1 MTTMTALA
9 PTPSLARP
17 GRPRAAQAG
26 FTLLEVMLAFAIL
39 GFITTILWGTFSQTN
54 TIRKRT
60 EAVQERSH
68 AARVALM
75 RLSRELEMAFLS
87 DSDDPAVQEKRT
99 MFVSKT
105 DREADELRFSWFG
118 RQRLRG
124 DTAESDTSV
133 VMYYAQP
140 DPDERSVVN
149 LMRRETRRLEAVD
162 PRSIPGEAYIICPG
176 LARLKFSFYDYKK
189 KEWREE
195 WNTMDGSYNY
205 LPTHVRISLS
215 IFDERGQVQTFTSSA
230 RIMMTERVGYRIKGA
245 RP

>member
-1 MTTMTALA
+1 MTS
-9 PTPSLARP
+9 SLRH
-17 GRPRAAQAG
+17 RRAEQG

-54 TIRKRT
+54 AIRKRT

-75 RLSRELEMAFLS
+75 RMTRELEMAFLS
-87 DSDDPAVQEKRT
+87 EAEDQAIVERRT
-99 MFVSKT
+99 MFISKT

-124 DTAESDTSV
+124 DTAEADTSV
-133 VMYYAQP
+133 VMYYALP
-140 DPDERSVVN
+140 DPDNPQVIN
-149 LMRRETRRLEAVD
+149 LMRRETRRLEAAD
-162 PRSIPGEAYIICPG
+162 PRNVVGESYVLCSG
-176 LARLKFSFYDYKK
+176 LARLKFSFFDYVK

-195 WNTMDGSYNY
+195 WTTAGTDGYKY
-205 LPTHVRISLS
+205 LPTHVRITLS

-230 RIMMTERVGYRIKGA
+230 RIVMTEQVGYRPG
-245 RP
+245 RS

>member
-1 MTTMTALA
+1 MTT
-9 PTPSLARP
+9 ARNSR
-17 GRPRAAQAG
+17 GEVEAG

-68 AARVALM
+68 AARVTLM
-75 RLSRELEMAFLS
+75 RMSRELEMAFLS
-87 DSDDPAVQEKRT
+87 ENEDPAILEKRT
-99 MFVSKT
+99 MFISKA

-124 DTAESDTSV
+124 DTAEADTSV
-133 VMYYAQP
+133 VMYYAAP
-140 DPDERSVVN
+140 DPDRPQVIN
-149 LMRRETRRLEAVD
+149 LMRRETRRLESAD
-162 PRSIPGEAYIICPG
+162 PRSVPGEAYVLCPG
-176 LARLKFSFYDYKK
+176 LARLKFTFFDHKK
-189 KEWREE
+189 QEWREE
-195 WNTMDGSYNY
+195 WSTTGVDGYEY

-230 RIMMTERVGYRIKGA
+230 RILMTEKVGYRPE
-245 RP
+245 RS